1 MQDAFHL
8 GRETILGRGLPDS
21 PASEKFPQFPMR
33 ICINS
38 RDLNPYQQKRIERYF
53 EDHFTFEGKG
63 PELVWVEDETE
74 FILLGF
80 PQGKLGDLEVH
91 PFTRDGAPVV
101 MFRVHENEL
110 MRIAGRRPILTEMP
124 VARSS

>member
-1 MQDAFHL
+1 
-8 GRETILGRGLPDS
+8 
-21 PASEKFPQFPMR
+21 MR

-38 RDLNPYQQKRIERYF
+38 RDLNPFQQKRIERYF
-53 EDHFTFEGKG
+53 DDHFTFEGKG
-63 PELVWVEDETE
+63 PELVWLEDESD

-80 PQGKLGDLEVH
+80 PQGKPGDLEVH

-110 MRIAGRRPILTEMP
+110 LQIAGRRPTLSEMP
-124 VARSS
+124 VARGM